1 MIKFWNCKFLRNRRS
16 GVYIVCR
23 DRFIFLFCA
32 QWARLQ
38 SSGGICV
45 WVHKWFIR
53 MIMVF
58 MWLSIA
64 WPNVGSGSTDS
75 LRRHVRPPLSN
86 CRVSQRDLKHFR
98 DRTPP
103 PSLCSQ
109 NVTHSWD
116 RRDSKGK
123 FFVFLGPWQKEWENN
138 DETALHPDLRGW
150 RWIVQ

>member
-1 MIKFWNCKFLRNRRS
+1 M
-16 GVYIVCR
+16 CR

-38 SSGGICV
+38 PSGGICV

-75 LRRHVRPPLSN
+75 LRRHVRPPPLSN

-123 FFVFLGPWQKEWENN
+123 FCVFRGP
-138 DETALHPDLRGW
+138 PDKRNERIMMKLRCI
-150 RWIVQ
+150 RICADDVELYSSLSSSSRCRL